1 MLHLRYLSFHHMARL
16 VHRSS
21 SFNGKA
27 ELSYLQHLYRYLY
40 CKLKVLH
47 FIFVLI
53 LESNFSFLSLL
64 QWFLIY
70 CFQISSF
77 PSQTKT
83 LPCSL
88 VRCIFI
94 LFYSIFQ
101 FYNQY
106 QLFYKRIKKKIHHR
120 LVIHYKHDSLLPLYT
135 IVF

>member
-1 MLHLRYLSFHHMARL
+1 M
-16 VHRSS
+16 SS
-21 SFNGKA
+21 SLPIRVS
-27 ELSYLQHLYRYLY
+27 LSIFHIVRETEFIHICSDCLHYWY
-40 CKLKVLH
+40 C
-47 FIFVLI
+47 
-53 LESNFSFLSLL
+53 SNYIRTKNIIPAKPGRSRQLL
-64 QWFLIY
+64 QLFLIY

-88 VRCIFI
+88 VRCIVI

-106 QLFYKRIKKKIHHR
+106 QAFYKRIKKKIHHR